1 MKKLI
6 SVFLAS
12 AMLMTALCVSA
23 AAEGY
28 HIRERFGDGGK
39 SLEENFNAD
48 HTFISD
54 PGVLVGFSDDHMLSS
69 RFSETDGI
77 IDNKGNTWLEYD
89 VEASI
94 SIMPDILYPAQRE
107 ISLVYL
113 NDNLA
118 KEDENESRLFMSF
131 GYDSAERRFFL
142 AKTTNLETGKGDIL
156 LASPKREIDDE
167 AERFYNYG
175 ISVTRGRIRCYF
187 DNELIFD
194 FVDEKDEYKIA
205 KSVNSPFVLWTT
217 NNVFFVNSIDISTP
231 EYIYS
236 PNRAARIAVSD
247 DFRYCYAQGEE
258 IDVSGGTLSVTYYSG
273 ESEIIEITPDMVSG
287 FDGTKL
293 GYQKISITYDDKT
306 CEVMT
311 AVVEKRCNVNDIDS
325 DGRIGVGDAILILK
339 HIAGWGVEIDEG
351 LADVDGDGKV
361 TIRDAIS
368 VMKFIVSYAD
378 MLGPVTE

>member
-1 MKKLI
+1 MYTCNTRDPEFEFYRKGENDEKLI

-28 HIRERFGDGGK
+28 YIRERFDDGGK

-94 SIMPDILYPAQRE
+94 SIMSDIFDPAQRE

-187 DNELIFD
+187 DNELIFASSM
-194 FVDEKDEYKIA
+194 KK
-205 KSVNSPFVLWTT
+205 T
-217 NNVFFVNSIDISTP
+217 SIRSQ
-231 EYIYS
+231 
-236 PNRAARIAVSD
+236 RA
-247 DFRYCYAQGEE
+247 
-258 IDVSGGTLSVTYYSG
+258 
-273 ESEIIEITPDMVSG
+273 
-287 FDGTKL
+287 
-293 GYQKISITYDDKT
+293 
-306 CEVMT
+306 
-311 AVVEKRCNVNDIDS
+311 
-325 DGRIGVGDAILILK
+325 
-339 HIAGWGVEIDEG
+339 
-351 LADVDGDGKV
+351 
-361 TIRDAIS
+361 
-368 VMKFIVSYAD
+368 
-378 MLGPVTE
+378 